1 MNWTRVPASTLIDTG
16 AVAALVDHLDDP
28 GFDRVLLDFLEQAGV
43 AVAEVS
49 GISSPHGGTPRAVGW
64 CGRRADAGRRA
75 EALATR
81 FHRHDPLLRTL
92 PQDAS
97 IGTSLVGVV
106 QPRKIADDGHR
117 WLCFDEPGYRLRVTV
132 ARAEASGWALFN
144 LYLSENVMS
153 EAQMLHLAGLAAVS
167 FPFIR
172 RHRGWCG
179 DGADAP
185 PAPDPASRLADL
197 LGTRYPTL
205 TQRER
210 HVCAMTV
217 MGKDSGTI
225 ANHLAITRNTVLT
238 YRRRA
243 YERLGVSSA
252 SALLANLV

>member
-1 MNWTRVPASTLIDTG
+1 MNWTQVPARTIVDTG

-28 GFDRVLLDFLEQAGV
+28 GFDRALLDFLGQAGV
-43 AVAEVS
+43 TVEEAC

-75 EALATR
+75 EAQAAR
-81 FHRHDPLLRTL
+81 FHRHDPLLRAL
-92 PQDAS
+92 PRDPRV
-97 IGTSLVGVV
+97 GVSLVGAV
-106 QPRKIADDGHR
+106 QPRMITEDGHR
-117 WLCFDEPGYRLRVTV
+117 WLCFDEPGYRLRVTI
-132 ARAEASGWALFN
+132 ARAEASGWALFS
-144 LYLSENVMS
+144 LYLGDGDVSETQV
-153 EAQMLHLAGLAAVS
+153 LHLAGLAVLA

-172 RHRGWCG
+172 RHSGWCG
-179 DGADAP
+179 GGADAP